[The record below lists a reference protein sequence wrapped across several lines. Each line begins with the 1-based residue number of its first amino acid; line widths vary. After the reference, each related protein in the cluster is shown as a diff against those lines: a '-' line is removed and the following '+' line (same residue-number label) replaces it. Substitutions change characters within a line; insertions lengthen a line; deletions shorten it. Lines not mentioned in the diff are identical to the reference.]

1 MSIFLT
7 SGKSVDSTSSAYVK
21 NPLSFFHL
29 SEMSSR
35 HIGRQKRDDSL
46 LWISKICIRDISQDG
61 KETKI
66 SFRYQSNMFET
77 NFEMIFFRSPFHL
90 LFSKIEMD
98 LVYWE
103 CTYVKH
109 FFNVCFNVR
118 LKNYTLTRLKS
129 LLSFS
134 NYSE

>member
-98 LVYWE
+98 LVYWVSSLI
-103 CTYVKH
+103 CIYNPSH
-109 FFNVCFNVR
+109 WSR
-118 LKNYTLTRLKS
+118 RALKLENQ
-129 LLSFS
+129 
-134 NYSE
+134 